1 VPSYLY
7 DNDHQEKNMQGTT
20 DNTRRS
26 PKKFDFDAFLNTKS
40 ATVILPAIATVILF
54 IIWEVAV
61 WAFKIQP
68 FNLPAPSKIL
78 EATIKF
84 APQLTENSLRTIWT
98 TFAGFAIASI
108 VGVVLGFLIGYSRFI
123 YLTFYPLLV
132 AFNTIPK
139 SALVPLLAVWFGA
152 NAIPAIVTAFLLAF
166 FPIAVNVALGLETI
180 EPEMKDVLHALGAS
194 NFEIFQ
200 KVGWPHT
207 LPYVFA
213 SLKIAV
219 SFSFIGAVIAESIA
233 SNAGLGYLIVQAAS
247 DFNVPLAFAALIA
260 LAILGVM
267 LYALFVAI
275 EKKVIY
281 WAR

>member
-1 VPSYLY
+1 
-7 DNDHQEKNMQGTT
+7 MQGSIESS
-20 DNTRRS
+20 RRS
-26 PKKFDFDAFLNTKS
+26 AKKFDFKAFLETKT
-40 ATVILPAIATVILF
+40 ATILLPTIATIVMFVL
-54 IIWEVAV
+54 WELAV
-61 WAFKIQP
+61 WVFQIKP
-68 FNLPAPSKIL
+68 FNLPAPSNIFQ
-78 EATIKF
+78 AFVKF
-84 APQLTENSLRTIWT
+84 TPQLTENSLRTIWT
-98 TFAGFAIASI
+98 TFAGFAIASL

-180 EPEMKDVLHALGAS
+180 EPEMKDVMYALGAS

-200 KVGWPHT
+200 KIGWPHT

-247 DFNVPLAFAALIA
+247 DFNVPLAFAALIT
-260 LAILGVM
+260 LAVLGVM
-267 LYALFVAI
+267 LYAMFVAL
-275 EKKVIY
+275 EKKIIY

>member
-1 VPSYLY
+1 
-7 DNDHQEKNMQGTT
+7 MQGTVEHS
-20 DNTRRS
+20 RRAT
-26 PKKFDFDAFLNTKS
+26 KKFDFEAFLNTKT
-40 ATVILPAIATVILF
+40 ATIMLPAIATVLLF
-54 IIWEVAV
+54 LLWELAV
-61 WAFKIQP
+61 ITFKIKS
-68 FNLPAPSKIL
+68 FFLPPPSEILSEAIKYAPQIL
-78 EATIKF
+78 E
-84 APQLTENSLRTIWT
+84 NSWRTVWT
-98 TFAGFAIASI
+98 TFVGFVIASV
-108 VGVVLGFLIGYSRFI
+108 VGIVLGFLIGYSKFI

-139 SALVPLLAVWFGA
+139 SALVPLLVVWFGA
-152 NAIPAIVTAFLLAF
+152 NHIPAIATAFALAF

-180 EPEMKDVLHALGAS
+180 EPEMKDVMRALGAS
-194 NFEIFQ
+194 DFEIFL

-233 SNAGLGYLIVQAAS
+233 SNAGLGYLIVQASS
-247 DFNVPLAFAALIA
+247 DLRIALAFSALIT

-267 LYALFVAI
+267 LYTLFVVI
-275 EKKVIY
+275 EKKVIF

>member
-1 VPSYLY
+1 
-7 DNDHQEKNMQGTT
+7 MQGTVESS
-20 DNTRRS
+20 RRS
-26 PKKFDFDAFLNTKS
+26 PKKFDFNAFLDTQT
-40 ATVILPAIATVILF
+40 ATIVLPMIATVILF
-54 IIWEVAV
+54 VVWEIAV
-61 WAFKIQP
+61 WVFKIQA

-78 EATIKF
+78 EAAIKF
-84 APQLTENSLRTIWT
+84 APQLAENSWRTVWT
-98 TFAGFAIASI
+98 TFAGFAIASV
-108 VGVVLGFLIGYSRFI
+108 VGVVLGFLIGYSKLI

-152 NAIPAIVTAFLLAF
+152 NAVPAIVTAFLLAF

-180 EPEMKDVLHALGAS
+180 EPEMKDVLHSLGAS
-194 NFEIFQ
+194 DFEIFL

-219 SFSFIGAVIAESIA
+219 SLSFIGAVISESIA

-260 LAILGVM
+260 LAVLGVILYTFFVM
-267 LYALFVAI
+267 L

>member
-1 VPSYLY
+1 
-7 DNDHQEKNMQGTT
+7 MQGTV
-20 DNTRRS
+20 DNVRRS
-26 PKKFDFDAFLNTKS
+26 PKKFDFEAFLNTRS
-40 ATVILPAIATVILF
+40 ATIILPAIATVVLF
-54 IIWEVAV
+54 IVWEAAV
-61 WAFKIQP
+61 WIFQIKP
-68 FNLPAPSKIL
+68 FNLPAPTRIL
-78 EATIKF
+78 DAYIKF

-98 TFAGFAIASI
+98 TFAGFLIASFI
-108 VGVVLGFLIGYSRFI
+108 GVVLGFFIGYSRLI

-152 NAIPAIVTAFLLAF
+152 NAIPAIITAFLLAF

-180 EPEMKDVLHALGAS
+180 EPEMKDVLYALGAS
-194 NFEIFQ
+194 DFEIFQ

-247 DFNVPLAFAALIA
+247 DFNVPLAFAALST
-260 LAILGVM
+260 LASLGVM
-267 LYALFVAI
+267 LDTLFVVI

>member
-1 VPSYLY
+1 MPGTV
-7 DNDHQEKNMQGTT
+7 EKS
-20 DNTRRS
+20 RRS
-26 PKKFDFDAFLNTKS
+26 PKKIDFDTFLETKA
-40 ATVILPAIATVILF
+40 ATVVLPAIATVLLL
-54 IIWEVAV
+54 IIWEAAV
-61 WAFKIQP
+61 WIGQIKP

-78 EATIKF
+78 EAAIKF
-84 APQLTENSLRTIWT
+84 APQLAENSLRTIWT
-98 TFAGFAIASI
+98 TFAGFAIASL
-108 VGVVLGFLIGYSRFI
+108 VGIVLGFFIGYSRFI

-166 FPIAVNVALGLETI
+166 FPIAVNVALGLDTI

-194 NFEIFQ
+194 DFEIFQ

-247 DFNVPLAFAALIA
+247 DFNVPLAFAALIT
-260 LAILGVM
+260 LAILGVI
-267 LYALFVAI
+267 LYSFFVVL

>member
-1 VPSYLY
+1 
-7 DNDHQEKNMQGTT
+7 MQG
-20 DNTRRS
+20 NVEKSRRS
-26 PKKFDFDAFLNTKS
+26 PKKFDFDAFLNTKA
-40 ATVILPAIATVILF
+40 ATIILPAIATVVLF
-54 IIWEVAV
+54 IFWEAAV
-61 WAFKIQP
+61 WIFKIQP

-78 EATIKF
+78 EAAIKF
-84 APQLTENSLRTIWT
+84 APQLAENSLRTVWT
-98 TFAGFAIASI
+98 TFAGFILASI
-108 VGVVLGFLIGYSRFI
+108 VGVILGFLIGYSRLV

-180 EPEMKDVLHALGAS
+180 EPEMKDVLFALGAS
-194 NFEIFQ
+194 DFEIFQ

-219 SFSFIGAVIAESIA
+219 SLSFIGAVISESIA

-260 LAILGVM
+260 LAVLGVI
-267 LYALFVAI
+267 LYSFFVAL
-275 EKKVIY
+275 EKKVIF

>member
-1 VPSYLY
+1 
-7 DNDHQEKNMQGTT
+7 MQGTIE
-20 DNTRRS
+20 NSRRS
-26 PKKFDFDAFLNTKS
+26 TKKFDFNAFLNTRT
-40 ATVILPAIATVILF
+40 ATIVLPTIATILLL
-54 IIWEVAV
+54 ILWELVV
-61 WAFKIQP
+61 WAFKIEP
-68 FNLPAPSKIL
+68 FNLPAPSKII
-78 EATIKF
+78 EAAIQF
-84 APQLTENSLRTIWT
+84 GPQLAENSLRTIWT

-108 VGVVLGFLIGYSRFI
+108 VGVILGFLIGYSKFI

-139 SALVPLLAVWFGA
+139 SALVPLLSVWFGA

-180 EPEMKDVLHALGAS
+180 EPEMKDVLYALGAS
-194 NFEIFQ
+194 NFEIFK

-247 DFNVPLAFAALIA
+247 DFRVALAFAALIA

>member
-1 VPSYLY
+1 
-7 DNDHQEKNMQGTT
+7 MQGTV
-20 DNTRRS
+20 DNSRRS
-26 PKKFDFDAFLNTKS
+26 PKKFDFEAFLNTKA
-40 ATVILPAIATVILF
+40 ATIILPTIATVLLF
-54 IIWEVAV
+54 SLWELAV
-61 WAFKIQP
+61 FVFQIKP

-84 APQLTENSLRTIWT
+84 APQLLENSFRTVWT
-98 TFAGFAIASI
+98 TFAGFVLASV
-108 VGVVLGFLIGYSRFI
+108 VGIVLGFLIGYSRLI

-152 NAIPAIVTAFLLAF
+152 NAIPAIVTAFALAF

-180 EPEMKDVLHALGAS
+180 EPEMKDVMRALGAS
-194 NFEIFQ
+194 DFEIFQ

-247 DFNVPLAFAALIA
+247 DFNVPLAFAALIT

-267 LYALFVAI
+267 LYTIFVAI
-275 EKKVIY
+275 EKKVIF

>member
-1 VPSYLY
+1 
-7 DNDHQEKNMQGTT
+7 MQGTIESAK
-20 DNTRRS
+20 RS
-26 PKKFDFDAFLNTKS
+26 PKKFDFDAFLQTKL
-40 ATVILPAIATVILF
+40 ATILMPSIATILLF
-54 IIWEVAV
+54 GLWELAV
-61 WAFKIQP
+61 WTFEIKP
-68 FNLPAPSKIL
+68 FNLPAPTKIL
-78 EATIKF
+78 EAAIKF
-84 APQLTENSLRTIWT
+84 APQLAENSLRTVWT
-98 TFAGFAIASI
+98 TFAGFAIASV
-108 VGVVLGFLIGYSRFI
+108 VGVVLGFLIGYSRII

-194 NFEIFQ
+194 DFEIFL

-260 LAILGVM
+260 LAVLGVI
-267 LYALFVAI
+267 LYSMFVVI

>member
-1 VPSYLY
+1 MP
-7 DNDHQEKNMQGTT
+7 
-20 DNTRRS
+20 
-26 PKKFDFDAFLNTKS
+26 
-40 ATVILPAIATVILF
+40 
-54 IIWEVAV
+54 
-61 WAFKIQP
+61 
-68 FNLPAPSKIL
+68 PAPSKII
-78 EATIKF
+78 EAAIKF
-84 APQLTENSLRTIWT
+84 APQLLENSWRTVWT
-98 TFAGFAIASI
+98 TFAGFALASI
-108 VGVVLGFLIGYSRFI
+108 VGIALGFLIGYSKFI

-152 NAIPAIVTAFLLAF
+152 NAIPAIVTAFALAF

-180 EPEMKDVLHALGAS
+180 EPEMKDVMRALGAS

-247 DFNVPLAFAALIA
+247 DFNVPLAFAALIT
-260 LAILGVM
+260 LAILGVI
-267 LYALFVAI
+267 LYTLFVAI